1 MQPAEVSRPAPRL
14 LSISHLTVLD
24 AAPPELVTAAADAG
38 FDAVGNPGLA
48 RRGRAGLPHA
58 RRHPYAA

>member
-24 AAPPELVTAAADAG
+24 AAPPELVTAAADA
-38 FDAVGNPGLA
+38 
-48 RRGRAGLPHA
+48 
-58 RRHPYAA
+58 